1 MSIDLNKVLSAAEA
15 NIDLSDFVEEFKS
28 VLLDQLNQANPPV
41 YSPDKANPLWQAVM
55 DTLKRKPF
63 EAQADVVQAIATLLV
78 KRGEQAGIINA
89 EMGTGKTMMAIVLA
103 AIMYY
108 EGYKR
113 FLTIAPPHLVYKWRR
128 EILETIPE
136 AKVWILNG
144 PDALAKLIQLRQG
157 AKPHHGPEFFI
168 LGKVRMRMGFHWKL
182 AFKRKV
188 TGFRLQTDPETGEEE
203 RVEVSHVCCPDCY
216 KPVLNKNK
224 EPIATELFINLKS
237 REKCEYC
244 DSPLWTLMRPNGEES
259 KELRVKLKKSL
270 CKLPTIGPVKA
281 KQILQKFGDEF
292 IADML
297 ADNMHDFINLM
308 DENGDLIFT
317 DRQAVRMERKMANLE
332 FGFGEGGY
340 QASEYIK
347 RYLPKYFFDLL
358 ILDEAHEYKNLSS
371 AQGQAMGVLASRVRK
386 TVLLTGTL
394 MGGYADDLYYLL
406 FRALPRR
413 MIEDGYKP
421 NANGSFASSAMA
433 FMRDHGVLKDIY
445 TQREEGNHKTAKGKK
460 TSTRSIKAP
469 GFGPK
474 GIHRYVIPYT
484 IFLKLKDIGADVLP
498 DYQEEFIDIPMTDY
512 QQTEYKRYASI
523 LSSELKKAL
532 AKKDTPTKQGQNPKS
547 IRQLH

>member
-1 MSIDLNKVLSAAEA
+1 
-15 NIDLSDFVEEFKS
+15 
-28 VLLDQLNQANPPV
+28 
-41 YSPDKANPLWQAVM
+41 
-55 DTLKRKPF
+55 
-63 EAQADVVQAIATLLV
+63 
-78 KRGEQAGIINA
+78 
-89 EMGTGKTMMAIVLA
+89 MMAIVLA
-103 AIMYY
+103 AILYY

-157 AKPHHGPEFFI
+157 AKPHNGPEFFI

-203 RVEVSHVCCPDCY
+203 RVEVSYVCCPDCY

-244 DSPLWTLMRPNGEES
+244 DSPLWTLMRANGEES

-317 DRQAVRMERKMANLE
+317 DRQAVRMERKMAHLE

-340 QASEYIK
+340 QTSEYIK
-347 RYLPKYFFDLL
+347 KYLPKYFFDLL

-394 MGGYADDLYYLL
+394 TGLCRRCTYLL
-406 FRALPRR
+406 
-413 MIEDGYKP
+413 
-421 NANGSFASSAMA
+421 
-433 FMRDHGVLKDIY
+433 
-445 TQREEGNHKTAKGKK
+445 
-460 TSTRSIKAP
+460 
-469 GFGPK
+469 
-474 GIHRYVIPYT
+474 
-484 IFLKLKDIGADVLP
+484 
-498 DYQEEFIDIPMTDY
+498 
-512 QQTEYKRYASI
+512 
-523 LSSELKKAL
+523 
-532 AKKDTPTKQGQNPKS
+532 
-547 IRQLH
+547 